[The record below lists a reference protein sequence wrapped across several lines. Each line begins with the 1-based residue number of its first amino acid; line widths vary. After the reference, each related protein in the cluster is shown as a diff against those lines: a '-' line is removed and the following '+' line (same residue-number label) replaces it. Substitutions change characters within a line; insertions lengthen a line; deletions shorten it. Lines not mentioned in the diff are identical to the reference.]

1 MAHADQHYIGI
12 FIMKTFSIPQKALVM
27 AASAVCLLT
36 SYAQTSAP
44 DIVTVVKLTGI
55 GWFNRME
62 QGVNQFMTLPSA
74 NGRKTAQTGPAK
86 ADSVQQVAMLQAA
99 IDQGAKAVA
108 VVPLDPPALEA
119 TFKAAIAKGVKVVTH
134 EAESQR
140 YTHVNLEAFQN
151 TEYGARLN
159 ERLAKCMGG
168 EGKWTV
174 FVGTISSQSHVQW
187 ADGGIDNAR
196 KLHPKMQLVDPKTE
210 SINDAQRAY
219 IKAKEIL
226 RKYPD
231 IRGFQGGSSADV
243 LGIGRAVQEAG
254 LQNQTCVFGTGLP
267 SEAASLLLTG
277 AIDGVAL
284 WDPKDAGL
292 VMNRIAAMLIDGKAI
307 TDGADLEVTGYRK
320 VRVRKGPGVGINV
333 TGEAYV
339 DIDKSNYLQYTF

>member
-1 MAHADQHYIGI
+1 M
-12 FIMKTFSIPQKALVM
+12 
-27 AASAVCLLT
+27 
-36 SYAQTSAP
+36 
-44 DIVTVVKLTGI
+44 TVVKLTGI

-62 QGVNQFMTLPSA
+62 QGVKQFMAMPSS
-74 NGRKTAQTGPAK
+74 NGRKSIQIGPTK
-86 ADSVQQVAMLQAA
+86 ADASQQVEMLQAA

-108 VVPLDPPALEA
+108 VVPLDPPAIEA
-119 TFKAAIAKGVKVVTH
+119 TLKAAIAKGVKVVTH

-140 YTHVNLEAFQN
+140 YTHVNLEAFLN
-151 TEYGARLN
+151 PEYGARLN

-219 IKAKEIL
+219 VKAKEIL

-231 IRGFQGGSSADV
+231 IKGFQGGSSADV

-254 LQNQTCVFGTGLP
+254 LQSQTCVFGTGLP
-267 SEAASLLLTG
+267 SEAAPLLQTG

-292 VMNRIAAMLIDGKAI
+292 VMNRIASMLIDGKPI
-307 TDGADLEVTGYRK
+307 VDGADLEVPGYRK
-320 VRVRKGPGVGINV
+320 VRVRKGPGVGLNV
-333 TGEAYV
+333 TGDAYI
-339 DIDKSNYLQYTF
+339 DIDKTNYQQYAF

>member
-1 MAHADQHYIGI
+1 MRNL
-12 FIMKTFSIPQKALVM
+12 KTVPQTLLIVACGM
-27 AASAVCLLT
+27 ASAVA
-36 SYAQTSAP
+36 YAQAAGP
-44 DIVTVVKLTGI
+44 DIVTVVKITGI
-55 GWFNRME
+55 GWFDRME
-62 QGVNQFMTLPSA
+62 QGVNQFMTLPMA

-86 ADSVQQVAMLQAA
+86 ADSAQQVNMVKKAV
-99 IDQGAKAVA
+99 DQGAKAVV

-151 TEYGARLN
+151 PEYGARLN

-219 IKAKEIL
+219 VKAKEIL

-231 IRGFQGGSSADV
+231 IKGFQGGSSADV
-243 LGIGRAVQEAG
+243 LGIGRAIQEAG
-254 LQNQTCVFGTGLP
+254 LQNKTCVFGTGLP
-267 SEAASLLLTG
+267 SEAGALLVTG

-292 VMNRIAAMLIDGKAI
+292 VMNSIAAMLIDGKAI
-307 TDGADLEVTGYRK
+307 TDGVDLGVTGYRK
-320 VRVRKGPGVGINV
+320 VSVRKGPGIGVNV
-333 TGEAYV
+333 TGSAFV
-339 DIDKSNYLQYTF
+339 DIDKSNYQQFAF

>member
-1 MAHADQHYIGI
+1 MNQTEILM
-12 FIMKTFSIPQKALVM
+12 MKKLSVSKKILVLAL
-27 AASAVCLLT
+27 SAVCLL
-36 SYAQTSAP
+36 SSRAQTSAP

-55 GWFNRME
+55 GWFSRME
-62 QGVNQFMTLPSA
+62 QGVNQFMALPSA
-74 NGRKTAQTGPAK
+74 NGRKTVQTGPTR
-86 ADSVQQVAMLQAA
+86 ADSAQQVAIVQAA
-99 IDQGAKAVA
+99 IDQGAKAVT

-151 TEYGARLN
+151 PEYGARLN

-196 KLHPKMQLVDPKTE
+196 KHHPKMQLVDPKTE

-231 IRGFQGGSSADV
+231 IKGFQGGSSADV
-243 LGIGRAVQEAG
+243 LGIGRAIQEMG
-254 LQNQTCVFGTGLP
+254 LQNQTCVFGTGMP
-267 SEAASLLLTG
+267 SEAGALLLTG

-292 VMNRIAAMLIDGKAI
+292 VMNRIAAMLIDGKPI
-307 TDGADLEVTGYRK
+307 TDGVDLEVVGYRK
-320 VRVRKGPGVGINV
+320 VRVRKGPGVGVNV
-333 TGEAYV
+333 TGEAFV
-339 DIDKSNYLQYTF
+339 DIDKSNFKQFSF

>member
-1 MAHADQHYIGI
+1 MNLYRTL
-12 FIMKTFSIPQKALVM
+12 KTPFWLF
-27 AASAVCLLT
+27 VCCFTLARAY
-36 SYAQTSAP
+36 SQTSVP

-62 QGVNQFMTLPSA
+62 QGVNQFMTSPSA
-74 NGRKTAQTGPAK
+74 NGRKTVQTGPAK
-86 ADSVQQVAMLQAA
+86 ADSAQQVAMVQAA
-99 IDQGAKAVA
+99 VDQGAKAVV

-119 TFKAAIAKGVKVVTH
+119 TFKAAMAKGVKIVTH

-151 TEYGARLN
+151 PEYGARLN
-159 ERLAKCMGG
+159 ERLARCMGG

-174 FVGTISSQSHVQW
+174 FVGTISSKSHVQW

-219 IKAKEIL
+219 LKTKEIL

-231 IRGFQGGSSADV
+231 IKGFQGSSSLDV
-243 LGIGRAVQEAG
+243 LGIGRAIQEAG
-254 LQNQTCVFGTGLP
+254 LQDKTCVFGTGLP
-267 SEAASLLLTG
+267 SEAASLLLSG
-277 AIDGVAL
+277 AIDGLAL

-292 VMNRIAAMLIDGKAI
+292 VINRIAAMLIDGKTI
-307 TDGADLEVTGYRK
+307 VDGADLEVTGYRK
-320 VRVRKGPGVGINV
+320 VRVRKGPGAGLNV
-333 TGEAYV
+333 TGEAFL
-339 DIDKSNYLQYTF
+339 DIDKNNFKQFEF

>member
-1 MAHADQHYIGI
+1 MI
-12 FIMKTFSIPQKALVM
+12 KTLICSKKTLVLV
-27 AASAVCLLT
+27 ASAVCLLS
-36 SYAQTSAP
+36 SYAQNTAP

-62 QGVNQFMTLPSA
+62 QGVNQYMIMPFA
-74 NGRKTAQTGPAK
+74 NGRKTLQTGPAK
-86 ADSVQQVAMLQAA
+86 ADSAQQVAMVQAA

-108 VVPLDPPALEA
+108 VVPLDPPALEG
-119 TFKAAIAKGVKVVTH
+119 TFKAAMAKGIKVVTH

-151 TEYGARLN
+151 PEYGARLN

-210 SINDAQRAY
+210 TINEKERAY
-219 IKAKEIL
+219 LKTKEIL

-231 IRGFQGGSSADV
+231 IKGFQGSSSIDV
-243 LGIGRAVQEAG
+243 LGIGRAIEEAG
-254 LQNQTCVFGTGLP
+254 LQKKTCVFGTGLP
-267 SEAASLLLTG
+267 SEAAPLLLTG

-292 VMNRIAAMLIDGKAI
+292 VMNRIAAMLIEGKAI
-307 TDGADLEVTGYRK
+307 ADGADLEVTGYRK
-320 VRVRKGPGVGINV
+320 VRVRKGPGVGVNV

-339 DIDKSNYLQYTF
+339 DIDKNNYLQYAF

>member
-1 MAHADQHYIGI
+1 VYKLTIAH
-12 FIMKTFSIPQKALVM
+12 KTL
-27 AASAVCLLT
+27 LLT
-36 SYAQTSAP
+36 ASSLTLLTANSQSTAP

-62 QGVNQFMTLPSA
+62 QGVNQFMTSPGA
-74 NGRKTAQTGPAK
+74 RGRKTVQTGPVK
-86 ADSVQQVAMLQAA
+86 ADSTQQVAMVQAA
-99 IDQGAKAVA
+99 VDQGAKAVV

-119 TFKAAIAKGVKVVTH
+119 TFKAAMAKGVKVVTH

-140 YTHVNLEAFQN
+140 YTHVNLEAFSN
-151 TEYGARLN
+151 AAFGARLN

-174 FVGTISSQSHVQW
+174 FVGTISSQSHIQW

-210 SINDAQRAY
+210 SIDDKQTAY
-219 IKAKEIL
+219 LKAKQIL

-231 IRGFQGGSSADV
+231 IKGFQGSASADV

-254 LQNQTCVFGTGLP
+254 LQDKTCVFGTGMP
-267 SEAASLLLTG
+267 SEAASMLVTG
-277 AIDGVAL
+277 AIDGMAL

-292 VMNRIAAMLIDGKAI
+292 VMNRIAAMLIDGKTI
-307 TDGADLEVTGYRK
+307 VDGADLEVTGYRK
-320 VRVRKGPGVGINV
+320 VRVRKGPGVGVNV
-333 TGEAYV
+333 TGEAFV
-339 DIDKSNYLQYTF
+339 DIDKSNFQTSF